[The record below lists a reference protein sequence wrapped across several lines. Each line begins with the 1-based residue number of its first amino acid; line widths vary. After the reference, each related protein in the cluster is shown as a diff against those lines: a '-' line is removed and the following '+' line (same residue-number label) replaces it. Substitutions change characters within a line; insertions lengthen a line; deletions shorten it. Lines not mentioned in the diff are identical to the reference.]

1 MANAILFNATIAT
14 GGTQQAL
21 DPSGVE
27 QLSYAQTLV
36 IKGVTGNT
44 GTIYVQTASGAG
56 ATTGFPLASGEQIV
70 ILFPTTGLFINGT
83 TTNDK
88 YAVAAS

>member
-1 MANAILFNATIAT
+1 MANTILFNSTIAT

-27 QLSYAQTLV
+27 QLSYSQTLI
-36 IKGVTGNT
+36 IKAVTGNS
-44 GTIYVQTASGAG
+44 GTVYVQTAASAG

-70 ILFPTTGLFINGT
+70 ILFPSTGLFINGT